1 MQKLHQI
8 LIENTLSL
16 SIASSGA
23 DLRLQP
29 VRVSALLADAI
40 EESNAAASDKAIRI
54 QVEPLSEDIELNIDP
69 RLMHSALTNIISNAV
84 KFTHRGGVVTVR
96 SRCEADGVRLDV
108 QDGCGG
114 LPDGASER
122 MFAPFVQFGEDR
134 TGYGL
139 GLAIARQAVQA
150 HGGSI
155 RVHNHPGNGC
165 TLSIE
170 LPIGCK
176 RA

>member
-54 QVEPLSEDIELNIDP
+54 QVDIDP